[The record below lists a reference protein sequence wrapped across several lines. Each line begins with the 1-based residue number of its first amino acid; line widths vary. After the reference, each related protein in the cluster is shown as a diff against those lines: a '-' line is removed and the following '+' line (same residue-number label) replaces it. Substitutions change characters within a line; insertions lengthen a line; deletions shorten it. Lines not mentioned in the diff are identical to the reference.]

1 MKKVIEERERN
12 ERRNDIVIRGL
23 KKENMCMKKVAE
35 EFLEQQFGVE
45 EKIKKSYVVGKGEKV
60 VVVVT

>member
-60 VVVVT
+60 AVVVT